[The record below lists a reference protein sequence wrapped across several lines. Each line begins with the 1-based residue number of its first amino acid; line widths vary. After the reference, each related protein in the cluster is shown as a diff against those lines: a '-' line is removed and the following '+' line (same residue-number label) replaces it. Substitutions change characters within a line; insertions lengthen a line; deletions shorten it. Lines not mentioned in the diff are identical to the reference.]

1 VIERRNLLR
10 LGLGLAATTA
20 LSAPSWA
27 KGKGHGTPAH
37 KGGGHHGAGHPAPH
51 GAHHPHAQAHAAAV
65 KPGAPRH
72 LAFRHL
78 HTGET
83 LEAVYWEKGAYVPD
97 ALAGINHLLRD
108 FRSNEEHPIDLGL
121 LDLLN
126 DLRIRTATKEPFRI
140 ISGFRSPQTNE
151 MLREQSA
158 DTHGQVAEVAKKSLH
173 MEGQAVDIRL
183 IDVALTRLH
192 TTAMGLK
199 RGGVGFYPDS
209 DFIHVD
215 VGAVR
220 YWQGT

>member
-1 VIERRNLLR
+1 MIERRNLLR
-10 LGLGLAATTA
+10 LGLGLGASTVLPELA
-20 LSAPSWA
+20 WA
-27 KGKGHGTPAH
+27 GRHGPARH
-37 KGGGHHGAGHPAPH
+37 GGPKHGPA
-51 GAHHPHAQAHAAAV
+51 AHAAAPARHCPPAEPV
-65 KPGAPRH
+65 RTIARNGAPRSVF
-72 LAFRHL
+72 LRHL
-78 HTGET
+78 HTGEQ
-83 LEAVYWEKGAYVPD
+83 LKAVYWEDGDYIPD
-97 ALAGINHLLRD
+97 ALESISYVLRD
-108 FRSNEEHPIDLGL
+108 FRTNEQHPIDRNL

-126 DLRIRTATKEPFRI
+126 DLRAVTGTKEPFRI
-140 ISGFRSPQTNE
+140 ISGYRSPLTNE

-158 DTHGQVAEVAKKSLH
+158 QNHGQVPEVAKKSLH

-192 TTAMGLK
+192 TTAMSLK